1 MSPSEIK
8 KLLKNLLELKIIE
21 FKTFLELDHLLAFL
35 KNKKRAVQISS
46 FLKSMLVGLEDV
58 LKIILNRIEKG
69 QKPKYTIDT
78 LFSYHFP

>member
-35 KNKKRAVQISS
+35 KNKKRAVQIAS

-58 LKIILNRIEKG
+58 LKIILNHIEKG